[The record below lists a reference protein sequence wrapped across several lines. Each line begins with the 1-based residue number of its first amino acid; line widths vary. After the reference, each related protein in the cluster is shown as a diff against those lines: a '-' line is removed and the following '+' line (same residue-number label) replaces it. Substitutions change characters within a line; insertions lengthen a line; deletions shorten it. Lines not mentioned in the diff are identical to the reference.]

1 MSFTSWLAVIY
12 STLIVLAVLAFRRKL
27 MTIGYALLALM
38 ITGIIVLGYLWM
50 TSPM

>member
-12 STLIVLAVLAFRRKL
+12 STLIALTVLAFRNNYRRL
-27 MTIGYALLALM
+27 GYILIAIMVIGDL
-38 ITGIIVLGYLWM
+38 VLGYLWM